1 MIRIYCRRHHES
13 ERGLCEAC
21 SALLR
26 YAHRRLDSCPFQED
40 KPTCVNCSIHC
51 YQPAMRETIR
61 IVMRYAGP
69 RMLVYHPILA
79 IQHLL
84 DGMRGGG
91 DAEP

>member
-1 MIRIYCRRHHES
+1 
-13 ERGLCEAC
+13 
-21 SALLR
+21 
-26 YAHRRLDSCPFQED
+26 
-40 KPTCVNCSIHC
+40 
-51 YQPAMRETIR
+51 MRETIR